1 MSVSQFYLYFI
12 FSYLIN
18 LGAIGSFP
26 HISGDWNIT
35 YDLNKSPLNRI
46 QSVSYLEEVM
56 DLNDEIALS
65 KCYLV
70 AISDFYV
77 DKGGDGVDIFT
88 SQKVVAEHNRLIS
101 DCVVDYLGDCVDIL
115 SGEPPGRFVRVCRD

>member
-1 MSVSQFYLYFI
+1 MPCYCSFLDS
-12 FSYLIN
+12 SHCIN
-18 LGAIGSFP
+18 VGAIGSFP

-35 YDLNKSPLNRI
+35 YDLSKLPLNRI
-46 QSVSYLEEVM
+46 QSVSYLEEAL
-56 DLNDEIALS
+56 DLEDKSALS

-88 SQKVVAEHNRLIS
+88 SQKIVAEHNRLIS
-101 DCVVDYLGDCVDIL
+101 ECVVDYLGDCVDVL
-115 SGEPPGRFVRVCRD
+115 SGEPPGRFVRVC